1 MARLIFVL
9 GHPGTGKSSSLRNLK
24 KDEVGYISVTGKE
37 LPMRSDLKPVVA
49 KTALDVKKM
58 VVASK
63 KPIIVIDDINYLFTF
78 QVFGRSKEKDQFQ
91 VFRDIG
97 NDFYQLITA
106 IIQKPGEQ
114 NIYMFGHIELND
126 ERLVQLKTAGNTIRN
141 NIAPEGLTNIVLEAI
156 NDMGDFVFKVRSDGS
171 GVKSPIDM
179 FEDKTIPNDLKVVND
194 KINAYY
200 KQGVKKNG

>member
-156 NDMGDFVFKVRSDGS
+156 NDMGDIVFKVRSDGS